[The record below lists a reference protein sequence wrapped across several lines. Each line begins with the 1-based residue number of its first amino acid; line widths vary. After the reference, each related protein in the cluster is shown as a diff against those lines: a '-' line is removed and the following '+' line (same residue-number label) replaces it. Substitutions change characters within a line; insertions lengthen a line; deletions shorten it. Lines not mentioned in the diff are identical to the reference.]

1 VIAARAQARAFAA
14 SSQRKTPADAVL
26 EVGARLRALGFQ
38 PRAHTTGGDRVDA
51 SALVFASATLAR
63 EPDALAA
70 ALSDVLG
77 PVPFLGFVG
86 ASAFHDV
93 RLRER
98 KAALS
103 VLVLPGVRGVVR
115 TAPLGLRGRLAVTP
129 EDAEQ
134 DDDEFDAQLLA
145 DGPRGSL
152 RFVSL
157 AVDPADHARLDV
169 MRALDAEDV
178 PLAGS
183 FAVSAPG
190 ARPAVLTREGARS
203 SSIGVLDLDGVRA
216 VLGVAQAARAIG
228 PTRTVTAVA
237 DNQILELD
245 GRRAFDALVDDLPPS
260 MRKEI
265 HSLGGALCA
274 GVASADG
281 DTTLVKSVL
290 SVDRERGAVSVA
302 ARPRVGSEIVFSYR
316 DGRAAREDLDE
327 LLRALKE
334 SLGRQRPRAFVVF
347 SSAARDEELFGAP
360 CFDAQAILARFGT
373 DIPVVGCASAGE
385 LCTYGAG
392 SYVFGTSA
400 VIAALL

>member
-14 SSQRKTPADAVL
+14 SSQKKTPADAVL
-26 EVGARLRALGFQ
+26 EVGARLRALGFH
-38 PRAHTTGGDRVDA
+38 PHAASGDAANA

-70 ALSDVLG
+70 ALADVLG

-103 VLVLPGVRGVVR
+103 VLVLPGVRGVAR
-115 TAPLGLRGRLAVTP
+115 TAPLGLRGRTAVTP

-178 PLAGS
+178 PLAGA

-216 VLGVAQAARAIG
+216 VLGVAQAARALG

-265 HSLGGALCA
+265 HALGGALCA

-290 SVDRERGAVSVA
+290 SVDRERGAVALA